1 MTPTTP
7 EGPDRRTPHTGP
19 EAGSGAGT
27 GTGTP
32 TPRRIALR
40 VGRAISFVW
49 LFALRFVQSNVVITV
64 EILTPRDRTSPGI
77 VELPLRCRSR
87 AEIATFSS
95 LINLTPGTLT
105 LEVRRDPPT
114 LWVHGTHT
122 HSAEEFRHDLWELE
136 TRMLTAWR
144 PVDEPLPPVPP
155 SPRGNGTGEADRPG
169 GVRESGKGDTP

>member
-1 MTPTTP
+1 MPPGTPGTP
-7 EGPDRRTPHTGP
+7 ERTPP
-19 EAGSGAGT
+19 GAGAGRDT
-27 GTGTP
+27 GGTGTP
-32 TPRRIALR
+32 TPRRIVLR
-40 VGRAISFVW
+40 IRRVVSFVW
-49 LFALRFVQSNVVITV
+49 LFALRFVQSNLVITV

-105 LEVRRDPPT
+105 LEVRRDPPA

-122 HSAEEFRHDLWELE
+122 HSAEEFRHDLWDLE

-144 PVDEPLPPVPP
+144 PVDETIPPVPP
-155 SPRGNGTGEADRPG
+155 SPRGDGGAGRAGGTGETG
-169 GVRESGKGDTP
+169 ETGKGRTP

>member
-1 MTPTTP
+1 MTPDHVTNPGTSS
-7 EGPDRRTPHTGP
+7 
-19 EAGSGAGT
+19 GSDSPA
-27 GTGTP
+27 
-32 TPRRIALR
+32 PRRLLIR
-40 VGRAISFVW
+40 IGRAISFVW
-49 LFALRFVQSNVVITV
+49 LFTLRFVQSNVAITV

-122 HSAEEFRHDLWELE
+122 HSAEEFRDDLWELE

-144 PVDEPLPPVPP
+144 PAGDPVPP
-155 SPRGNGTGEADRPG
+155 PPPPPRRDGGAGPSAPPSAHRPG
-169 GVRESGKGDTP
+169 EGGHR